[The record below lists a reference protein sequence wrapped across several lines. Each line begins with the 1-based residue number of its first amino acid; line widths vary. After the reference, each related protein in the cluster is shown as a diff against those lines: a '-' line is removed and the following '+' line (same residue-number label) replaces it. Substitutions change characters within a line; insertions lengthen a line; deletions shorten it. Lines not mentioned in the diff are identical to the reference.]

1 MRHVWTIMLKGLAAL
16 LPVGLTFYFIY
27 WLSISIERVLRTVL
41 TSVLAEKYYL
51 PGMGLVA
58 GLVVLYFLGLTVN
71 AWIVKRLFRVGEG
84 LLERI
89 PLIKSIYGSL
99 HDFMEYFSTV
109 DERRGMKQVVLV
121 SIADA
126 RLIGFVTGEQVRD
139 VPFPES
145 PDEEIVA
152 VYLPLSYQIGG
163 FTIFLPRSRVEP
175 VDISM
180 EDAMRRVL
188 TAGLSKPGLDNTD

>member
-1 MRHVWTIMLKGLAAL
+1 MRHVWSIMLKGLAAL

-27 WLSISIERVLRTVL
+27 WLSISIERVLRPVL
-41 TSVLAEKYYL
+41 VSVLAEKYYL

-163 FTIFLPRSRVEP
+163 YTIFLPRSHVEP

-188 TAGLSKPGLDNTD
+188 TAGLSKPVPDHTD

>member
-1 MRHVWTIMLKGLAAL
+1 MRHVWSIMLKGLAAL

-27 WLSISIERVLRTVL
+27 WLSISIERVLRPVL
-41 TSVLAEKYYL
+41 ISVLAEKYYL
-51 PGMGLVA
+51 PGMGLAA

-121 SIADA
+121 SIADM
-126 RLIGFVTGEQVRD
+126 RLIGFVTGEQIRD

-163 FTIFLPRSRVEP
+163 YTIFLPRSHVEP

-188 TAGLSKPGLDNTD
+188 TAGLSKHEVASTD

>member
-1 MRHVWTIMLKGLAAL
+1 
-16 LPVGLTFYFIY
+16 
-27 WLSISIERVLRTVL
+27 
-41 TSVLAEKYYL
+41 
-51 PGMGLVA
+51 
-58 GLVVLYFLGLTVN
+58 
-71 AWIVKRLFRVGEG
+71 VGEG

>member
-27 WLSISIERVLRTVL
+27 WLSISIERVLRPVL
-41 TSVLAEKYYL
+41 VSVLAEKYYL

-58 GLVVLYFLGLTVN
+58 GLIVLYFLGLTVN

-84 LLERI
+84 LLEKI

-126 RLIGFVTGEQVRD
+126 RLIGFVTGEQIRD

-163 FTIFLPRSRVEP
+163 YTIFLPRSHVEP

-188 TAGLSKPGLDNTD
+188 TAGLSKPVPEHTD